1 MSTASPAPDL
11 QLAAEKPP
19 AAGLGVKGS
28 GALKILIADDDRLNR
43 KILKAMLVQDGFT
56 VLQACDG
63 REAVEVFEKEMPDLV
78 LMDVVMPVMEGYE
91 ATRRIKQKSGE
102 RFVPVIFLTSITE
115 ETELARCVECGGD
128 DFLTKPY
135 SQVILKAKIDA
146 LNRVRAIYADLK
158 SKKDELAYHQ
168 ERIKQEHE
176 IAKKVFAN
184 IVHSG
189 CLNRPNVK
197 HLLSPLALFNGDLL
211 LSAAIPSGGFRFLLG
226 DFTGHGLSAA
236 IGAMPVSEIF
246 YERTSIGSSI
256 GDIAGEINQRLKT
269 VLPTG
274 YYFAACLLDV
284 GLASNSLRVWN
295 GGLPDVLV
303 MKRSGGFRYRL
314 PSRHMPLG
322 ILDSGDFNPTV
333 EKLEV
338 SEGDRIFAY
347 SDGVIESRNQ
357 SGEMYGPE
365 RFERILSEVSDPG
378 QRFDRLLQDLR
389 GFRLDGIQEDDLTL
403 VEITCDPVAVPASCF
418 GLDHRPPPKAPNRW
432 RLSLELASRS
442 LQAIDPLPPL
452 IQALMEI
459 QGLHRFRETLFTV
472 LAELYSNALDHGV
485 LELDSTL
492 KSTPHGFSEFYARR
506 EDRLKALQEGWVRL
520 DLEHT
525 PCGDGGKLAIKV
537 EDSGPGFNVKK
548 HRNSLE
554 SHQAHSGRGIALVKT
569 LCQELRYNDKGNAV
583 EAVFTW

>member
-1 MSTASPAPDL
+1 MSTASAAPANPL
-11 QLAAEKPP
+11 EVEKLP
-19 AAGLGVKGS
+19 AAGLGVKGA
-28 GALKILIADDDRLNR
+28 GALKILIADDDRINR
-43 KILKAMLVQDGFT
+43 KILKAMLVQQGFT
-56 VLQACDG
+56 ILQACDG
-63 REAVEVFEKEMPDLV
+63 QEAVALFEKEMPDLV

-91 ATRRIKQKSGE
+91 ATRLIKQKSGE
-102 RFVPVIFLTSITE
+102 RFVPVIFLTSITDE
-115 ETELARCVECGGD
+115 MELARCVECGGD

-189 CLNRPNVK
+189 CLNQPNVK

-246 YERTSIGSSI
+246 YDRTGNGFSI
-256 GDIAGEINQRLKT
+256 GDIAREINQRLKT

-274 YYFAACLLDV
+274 FYFAACLLDV
-284 GLASNSLRVWN
+284 GLAGSTLSVWN

-303 MKRSGGFRYRL
+303 MKKTGGLRYRL
-314 PSRHMPLG
+314 PSRHMPIG
-322 ILDSGDFNPTV
+322 ILDSGGFDPGI

-338 SEGDRIFAY
+338 SEGDRIYAY
-347 SDGVIESRNQ
+347 SDGVIESRNPN
-357 SGEMYGPE
+357 GELYGQE
-365 RFERILSEVSDPG
+365 RFERILSEASDPG
-378 QRFDRLLQDLR
+378 QRFDLFLQDLR
-389 GFRLDGIQEDDLTL
+389 GFRSDGKQDDDITL
-403 VEITCDPVAVPASCF
+403 VEIACDPAAVPASYL
-418 GLDHRPPPKAPNRW
+418 GLDHRPLPKPPASW
-432 RLSLELASRS
+432 RLTLELAAKS
-442 LQAIDPLPPL
+442 LKAIDPLPPL

-472 LAELYSNALDHGV
+472 LAELYSNSLEHGI
-485 LELDSTL
+485 LGLDSAL
-492 KSTPHGFSEFYARR
+492 KSTPNGFSEYYARR
-506 EDRLKALQEGWVRL
+506 EASLQDLVKGWVRL

-525 PCGDGGKLAIKV
+525 PLGDGGKLVIQV
-537 EDSGPGFNVKK
+537 EDSGPGFDVKR
-548 HRNSLE
+548 HQGSLDD
-554 SHQAHSGRGIALVKT
+554 HQAHSGRGIALVKT

-583 EAVFTW
+583 EAVFIW